1 MMSIRDESDIL
12 IGNARSSVL
21 GADGETAEESS
32 PLSFAGFWKVFGSPN
47 LVTEP
52 VVQDEHQ
59 DAEPA
64 HEDRLGDEETR

>member
-32 PLSFAGFWKVFGSPN
+32 PLSFAGSGRYSGRR
-47 LVTEP
+47 T
-52 VVQDEHQ
+52 
-59 DAEPA
+59 
-64 HEDRLGDEETR
+64 